1 MRTPIAAAVL
11 LVFAAWQAG
20 AHAQATGTATTSTPS
35 TAAAPSAASAS
46 SASPTPATSTAP
58 ATASSQR
65 SSAVPLDPVVV
76 TASRTRQSLSD
87 ALPQT
92 TVFDQQAIRD
102 SGATDLVSLLA
113 LAPGAQITTTGTF
126 GSSAS
131 LYLRGADSTQTLI
144 LIDGVRVDSTSLG
157 QAQLAQLQLDQ
168 IDHIEIVNGNVSALY
183 GSGAVGGVV
192 QIFTKQGSSKA
203 PYFNFETEYG
213 TYGTQRQRAG
223 VGGAIGSDGST
234 TFDVT
239 VSRFKSDGFPSI
251 NAAEAPGA
259 NPADD
264 GFLNTSVNA
273 TLRRKFNEDWDAGVT
288 LYDSSGRIHYADSY
302 DANVTDINQDENRV
316 MTLSAFL
323 DGKVTRNWT
332 THLRLAE
339 GDDQTTD
346 YLDDAEDSRFDSTNR
361 QFTWQNEYA
370 FTDTQKMLFGYEH
383 LQQSLD
389 SDQYSVPTRNVDSAF
404 VGYDGTFGRS
414 QFQFNLRHD
423 QYSDFGGANSYYA
436 AYGYRITQAVKAIA
450 SYSDAFRAPTFNDLY
465 YPDYGNPD
473 LKPERSHSEELA
485 LQYDGKDLGLMR
497 VTAFQT
503 RYTNLIESTEVGSSY
518 DYIAENVGHA
528 KVQGVET
535 SWSGQIGLTDVRASF
550 TVQNPEDLDDDTDLS
565 LRARRFLSLSASR
578 AIDRWRVGGNWV
590 VSAQRNDEG
599 TNLGGYGVL
608 NLTARYNI
616 TKSWYVVG
624 SLDNVFDKRYEMVYT
639 YNTPGRGA
647 YVTLGWSPQ

>member
-11 LVFAAWQAG
+11 LVFAGWQA
-20 AHAQATGTATTSTPS
+20 AVHAQSVDTTPS
-35 TAAAPSAASAS
+35 TPGAIAPAAASAPTAASAASPSAAS
-46 SASPTPATSTAP
+46 SASA
-58 ATASSQR
+58 R
-65 SSAVPLDPVVV
+65 NNSAVPLEPVVV
-76 TASRTRQSLSD
+76 TAARTRQSLSD

-126 GSSAS
+126 GSTAS

-168 IDHIEIVNGNVSALY
+168 IDHVEIVNGNVSALY

-192 QIFTKQGSSKA
+192 QIFTKQGASKA

-213 TYGTQRQRAG
+213 THGTQRQTAG
-223 VGGAIGSDGST
+223 VGGAIDSDRST

-259 NPADD
+259 NPSDD

-273 TLRRKFNEDWDAGVT
+273 TLRHKFNDDWNAGVT
-288 LYDSSGRIHYADSY
+288 LYDSSGRINYADAY
-302 DANVTDINQDENRV
+302 DANVTDVNQDENRV
-316 MTLSAFL
+316 MTVSAFV
-323 DGKVTRNWT
+323 DGKVTSNWT
-332 THLRLAE
+332 THFRVAE

-346 YLDDAEDSRFDSTNR
+346 YLDGVEDSRFDSTNR

-370 FTDTQKMLFGYEH
+370 LTGAQKILFGYEH

-389 SDQYSVPTRNVDSAF
+389 SDQYSVPMRNVDSEF
-404 VGYDGTFGRS
+404 VGYDATFGRN
-414 QFQFNLRHD
+414 QLQFNIRHD

-436 AYGYRITQAVKAIA
+436 AYGYNITSSLKAIA

-465 YPDYGNPD
+465 YPDYGNPN
-473 LKPERSHSEELA
+473 LKPERSHSEEAA
-485 LQYDGKDLGLMR
+485 LQYDGKELGLMR
-497 VTAFQT
+497 ITAFQT

-550 TVQNPEDLDDDTDLS
+550 TVQNPVDLDDDTDLS
-565 LRARRFLSLSASR
+565 LRARRFLSLSANR
-578 AIDRWRVGGNWV
+578 TIDSWRVGGNWV
-590 VSAQRNDEG
+590 VSAARNDEG

-616 TKSWYVVG
+616 TKAWYVTG
-624 SLDNVFDKRYEMVYT
+624 SLDNVFNKHYEMVYT

-647 YVTLGWSPQ
+647 YLTLGWSPQ